1 MSPGWALRRERQRKA
16 LAYEAAISGRLRG
29 HATKKSVP
37 NDYTESRDRL
47 ELIRQARD
55 LNENFGL
62 FASIIR
68 KLSIYALGRVRY
80 RAHTGNADLNKQI
93 DGYIKSR
100 SLNCDVSDR
109 YSLPEL
115 ARMALCETLV
125 AGDVFCLFRNTEGG
139 TAPQLIEADRVG
151 GDIGIPVKIGE
162 FGGVRFD
169 PDTGRVINY
178 DIYDRTPAGG
188 YINRRDIPSQ
198 NMAHIIDPER
208 YDRYRGISAFA
219 PVLND
224 MRDLKEVMAAC
235 LIGVKFSEYHAGIM
249 TGGSGIPND
258 PSSYFSP
265 SSEKFSSGEPMTETK
280 LTPGTIQHIPGDYKL
295 DFMKSE
301 RPSGQFQSYLELLIR
316 TISSA
321 LCLPY
326 GFVYSLSGLGGPAAR
341 MDAAQA
347 QRVIEHWQAVIKERF
362 LRPVASRWILDG
374 VANGEIQVSAGTRL
388 TDGVWQFAPRLTID
402 VGRES
407 AAGIDEIRAGLRTRA
422 DWWDEEGKDSDQEME
437 IIRDEAL
444 KIINDAKALSE
455 STGLP
460 IERCL
465 DILDMRAPNG
475 TPALAT
481 TPEVPGVSKNEPPE
495 KKNEELSRIIAI
507 LEAKPAEK
515 VEKPQHENY
524 EEQRLKT
531 LLAAPHFGAAPDQED
546 ALASALDASRR
557 LATANPETAEEWLN
571 SQQSTSYN

>member
-1 MSPGWALRRERQRKA
+1 
-16 LAYEAAISGRLRG
+16 
-29 HATKKSVP
+29 
-37 NDYTESRDRL
+37 
-47 ELIRQARD
+47 
-55 LNENFGL
+55 
-62 FASIIR
+62 
-68 KLSIYALGRVRY
+68 
-80 RAHTGNADLNKQI
+80 
-93 DGYIKSR
+93 
-100 SLNCDVSDR
+100 
-109 YSLPEL
+109 
-115 ARMALCETLV
+115 
-125 AGDVFCLFRNTEGG
+125 
-139 TAPQLIEADRVG
+139 
-151 GDIGIPVKIGE
+151 
-162 FGGVRFD
+162 
-169 PDTGRVINY
+169 
-178 DIYDRTPAGG
+178 
-188 YINRRDIPSQ
+188 
-198 NMAHIIDPER
+198 MAHIIDPER